1 MNPITKAL
9 LSRGINREK
18 QNIKWNMIGSF
29 CYAFASI
36 VLSFIVVRIVGED
49 QGGAFTFGFST
60 FGQQMFTVAY
70 FGIRPFQVT
79 DTASEYTFQEY
90 FCHRVIT
97 CGAAVLIGAGYLGFL
112 YLQGIYTPA
121 KALVIFL
128 LVLYKVIDGFADV
141 YESEFQRNGNLYLTG
156 KSNTFRTILSV
167 AALLLTLMMTKQL
180 LVACAA
186 AVAAQILGVI
196 VFDIVVIRCL
206 EGIDYHQGQGKTRA
220 LFRSTSLLF
229 LSVFLDFYI
238 FSSAKYAID
247 LEMGNAYSG
256 YFNFIFMPTS
266 VINLVA
272 GFVIRPFLTSLT
284 EFWNKSR
291 FEDFKRQI
299 FQIACV
305 IMGLTVLAV
314 GGTWLLGKPVL
325 GILEAVAGSDY
336 HGKLVRYHG
345 SFLII
350 VLGGGFYAVL
360 NLMYYALVIM
370 RKQSQIFTVYAL
382 ITGVAFVLSLTL
394 VRAFGIW
401 GAALAYL
408 SVMVLLSAGFG
419 LLAFQTYQRGKQD
432 YEKLQ

>member
-9 LSRGINREK
+9 LTTGKNREK
-18 QNIKWNMIGSF
+18 QNMKWNMIGSF

-36 VLSFIVVRIVGED
+36 VLSFIVIRIVGED
-49 QGGAFTFGFST
+49 EGGVFTFGFST

-70 FGIRPFQVT
+70 FGLRPFQVT
-79 DTASEYTFQEY
+79 DTAGEFTFREYY
-90 FCHRVIT
+90 RHRLMT
-97 CGAAVLIGAGYLGFL
+97 CGAAVLIGAGYLCFL
-112 YLQGIYTPA
+112 YLRGIYTPA
-121 KALVIFL
+121 KAMVIFL

-167 AALLLTLMMTKQL
+167 FTLLTTLGATGQL
-180 LVACAA
+180 LTACAA
-186 AVAAQILGVI
+186 AVAAQLLGVVI
-196 VFDIVVIRCL
+196 FDVSVLRCL
-206 EGIDYHQGQGKTRA
+206 EGIGHQNRPGKNRA
-220 LFRSTSLLF
+220 LFGCATLLF
-229 LSVFLDFYI
+229 ISVFLDFYI

-247 LEMGNAYSG
+247 LKMGNAYSG

-284 EFWNKSR
+284 EFWNHNR
-291 FEDFKRQI
+291 FSEFKHQL
-299 FQIACV
+299 FQISCV
-305 IMGLTVLAV
+305 ILALTVLAV

-325 GILEAVAGSDY
+325 RILEAMAGGDY
-336 HGKLVRYHG
+336 PGKLVRYHV

-370 RKQSQIFTVYAL
+370 RKQTQIFMVYL
-382 ITGVAFVLSLTL
+382 VITAAAFVLSQTL
-394 VRAFGIW
+394 VGALGIL

-408 SVMVLLSAGFG
+408 SVMVLLAVGFG
-419 LLAFQTYQRGKQD
+419 LLTFLTYQKEKRN
-432 YEKLQ
+432 YENL